1 MPVRSQIDKKRRLI
15 LTRGEGCVFAEIMS
29 HQERVRKNPDFDPG
43 FDQLID
49 VAAKPP
55 VFGLGRLM
63 GAHQEHGG
71 HSVIEVMYDLDE
83 ALRFLGAK

>member
-1 MPVRSQIDKKRRLI
+1 MKRGGLESTASR
-15 LTRGEGCVFAEIMS
+15 
-29 HQERVRKNPDFDPG
+29 QPG
-43 FDQLID
+43 PSLL
-49 VAAKPP
+49 PP

-83 ALRFLGAK
+83 AWRFLGAK